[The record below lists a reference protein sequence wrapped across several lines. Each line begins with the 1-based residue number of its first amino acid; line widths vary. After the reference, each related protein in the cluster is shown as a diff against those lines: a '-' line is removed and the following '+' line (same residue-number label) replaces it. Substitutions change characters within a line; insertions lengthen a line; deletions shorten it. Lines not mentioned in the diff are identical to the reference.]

1 MGEKL
6 FFKKVFHHHKASFA
20 QQNEPNTTSFA
31 QQNEPNPKQV
41 LRSKTS
47 STKKA
52 SPKTDLLFCAVIQ
65 KN

>member
-20 QQNEPNTTSFA
+20 QQNEPNLQNSSFA
-31 QQNEPNPKQV
+31 QQNEFHKK
-41 LRSKTS
+41 SKS
-47 STKKA
+47 
-52 SPKTDLLFCAVIQ
+52 KTDLLFCAVIQ